1 MMPAKKKIKDILD
14 IVAEQDVTFRLFFIT
29 RHIKDGVKKT
39 AKVIDKFQFKA
50 NAIDMSP
57 DVCSFFSKNVKIQL
71 GNLINKDG
79 YDLESYNVITDDLGD
94 KLYTYALNNSL
105 SFSDVIFNQ
114 LLLNKVDTIASLKE
128 VKNDLW
134 AYCLQIN
141 SANDTVYL
149 FRKMSSGK
157 VTTDEAQT
165 KKEKLSSWFDS
176 NDAELKTVNNETVS
190 FDNKIDCIYFKSEF
204 LVLRK
209 SGFEQI
215 VGLEEE
221 FQNVA
226 NDVIS
231 VIESTNLVEGLDHIK
246 ASLGKS
252 RALLKTLANI
262 GKKGNHADFNQDE
275 IEKMKNALKLF
286 EGKDLK
292 FSSDGK
298 LVLEN
303 SVDVGYFIKLL
314 NDYYKVGV
322 ITGKYYGSNSGNVI
336 EPA

>member
-1 MMPAKKKIKDILD
+1 MPAKNKINNILD
-14 IVAEQDVTFRLFFIT
+14 IIDDQDVTFKLLFIT
-29 RHIKDGVKKT
+29 RHIKNGVKKS

-50 NAIDMSP
+50 NSIDMSP
-57 DVCSFFSKNVKIQL
+57 DVCSFFSKNARAQL
-71 GNLINKDG
+71 EKLLSKEG

-94 KLYTYALNNSL
+94 KLYTYALNNTL
-105 SFSDVIFNQ
+105 SFSDVVFNQ
-114 LLLNKVDTIASLKE
+114 LLANKVGSIASLKE
-128 VKNDLW
+128 VRNDLW

-141 SANDTVYL
+141 TASDSALL

-165 KKEKLSSWFDS
+165 KMEKLSSWFDS
-176 NDAELKTVNNETVS
+176 TDSELKTVNGETVS
-190 FDNKIDCIYFKSEF
+190 FDDKIDCIYFNSEF

-246 ASLGKS
+246 VNLSKS

-262 GKKGNHADFNQDE
+262 GKKGNHSGFNKDE
-275 IEKMKNALKLF
+275 IEKMKGALKLF
-286 EGKDLK
+286 EGKELK
-292 FSSDGK
+292 FSSEGK

-303 SVDVGYFIKLL
+303 SVDVGYFVKLL

-322 ITGKYYGSNSGNVI
+322 ITGKYYGTNSGNVI

>member
-1 MMPAKKKIKDILD
+1 MPAKMKINDILS
-14 IVAEQDVTFRLFFIT
+14 IVVDQNVTFRLFFIT

-39 AKVIDKFQFKA
+39 QKVIDKFQFKA
-50 NAIDMSP
+50 NSIDMSP
-57 DVCSFFSKNVKIQL
+57 DVCSFFSKNAKNQL
-71 GNLINKDG
+71 EKLLSKEG
-79 YDLESYNVITDDLGD
+79 YALESYNVITDDLGD
-94 KLYTYALNNSL
+94 KLYTYALNNTL

-114 LLLNKVDTIASLKE
+114 LLTNKVDSITSLKD

-141 SANDTVYL
+141 TANDSAYL

-165 KKEKLSSWFDS
+165 RMEKLSSWFDS
-176 NDAELKTVNNETVS
+176 TDSELKTVNNETVS
-190 FDNKIDCIYFKSEF
+190 FDDKIDCIYFNSEF

-221 FQNVA
+221 FQSVA

-231 VIESTNLVEGLDHIK
+231 VIESTNLVEGLEHIK
-246 ASLGKS
+246 SSLSKS

-262 GKKGNHADFNQDE
+262 GKKGNHSGFNKDE
-275 IEKMKNALKLF
+275 IEKMKDALKLF
-286 EGKDLK
+286 EGKELK
-292 FSSDGK
+292 FTSDGK

-303 SVDVGYFIKLL
+303 SIDVGYFIKLL
-314 NDYYKVGV
+314 NDYYKIGV
-322 ITGKYYGSNSGNVI
+322 ITGKYYGTNSGNVI
-336 EPA
+336 EPV

>member
-1 MMPAKKKIKDILD
+1 MPAKKKIKDILD

-39 AKVIDKFQFKA
+39 EKVIDKFQFKA

-71 GNLINKDG
+71 ENLKNKDG
-79 YDLESYNVITDDLGD
+79 YELESYNVITDDLGD

-246 ASLGKS
+246 VSLGKS